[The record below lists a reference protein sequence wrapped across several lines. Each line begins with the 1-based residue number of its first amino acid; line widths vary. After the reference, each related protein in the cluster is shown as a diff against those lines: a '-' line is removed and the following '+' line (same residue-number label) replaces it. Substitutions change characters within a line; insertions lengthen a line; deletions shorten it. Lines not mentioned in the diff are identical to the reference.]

1 MTFDYH
7 WWDLEKSNFKGVLY
21 DTIGCFYLYDHPYE
35 NWEEFEADLP
45 HMAYTH
51 LVGNRFHSLERLFV
65 DLRVITQMLG
75 VLEIPVRSEK
85 MDIDRYDWLKSI
97 LDLKLYRFASIRDV
111 SFHFVN
117 ELLCLEIE
125 DRKLNLNNLKKA
137 INDSHPII
145 IQHLVEISGIGLEIR
160 DERNI
165 RAHVGYADLGTDDD
179 ETFKFFSHG
188 EASGGKILDY
198 DIETAYKKAS
208 AKMYLRLVEDTNSL
222 LSAVIS
228 LVDELVPDFES
239 IYQQKRMTN
248 N

>member
-1 MTFDYH
+1 MDIEYH
-7 WWDLEKSNFKGVLY
+7 WWDLENSNFKGVLY

-35 NWEEFEADLP
+35 TWEEFEEDLP

-75 VLEIPVRSEK
+75 VLEIPVKSDK
-85 MDIDRYDWLKSI
+85 MNINRYDWLKSI

-117 ELLCLEIE
+117 ELLCLGIE
-125 DRKLNLNNLKKA
+125 ARKLNLNNLKKR
-137 INDSHPII
+137 INNSHPII
-145 IQHLVEISGIGLEIR
+145 IQHLVEISGIGPEIR

-179 ETFKFFSHG
+179 ETFKFFAHG
-188 EASGGKILDY
+188 EASGSKIVDY
-198 DIETAYKKAS
+198 DIDDAYKKAS
-208 AKMYLRLVEDTNSL
+208 ERMYLRLVDETNSL
-222 LSAVIS
+222 LSAVIG
-228 LVDELVPDFES
+228 LVDELVSDFES
-239 IYQQKRMTN
+239 IYEQKRLSK
-248 N
+248 